1 MAKITLKF
9 GDVIPD
15 TNQVVCSFP
24 FDSDAKAK
32 AFREDHKMSDY
43 SITPYDKKWYLT
55 TSL

>member
-1 MAKITLKF
+1 MAKTILNF

-24 FDSDAKAK
+24 FDSDDAAKT
-32 AFREDHKMSDY
+32 FRDEHKMSDY
-43 SITPYDKKWYLT
+43 SITPYDNKWYLT

>member
-1 MAKITLKF
+1 MAKTILNF

-24 FDSDAKAK
+24 FDSDGKAK

-43 SITPYDKKWYLT
+43 SITPYDEKWYLT